1 MNPDIYSLEYQIA
14 TARSRIA
21 ARAEAER
28 RAALHEKA
36 VARRRKA
43 KRGGKR

>member
-1 MNPDIYSLEYQIA
+1 MPWELYAAVGEG
-14 TARSRIA
+14 A
-21 ARAEAER
+21 ARR
-28 RAALHEKA
+28 RAAELAERQAARHKAA

>member
-1 MNPDIYSLEYQIA
+1 MIPIPGWSYV
-14 TARSRIA
+14 
-21 ARAEAER
+21 RAMRER
-28 RAALHEKA
+28 REKELADRREERHKKA

>member
-1 MNPDIYSLEYQIA
+1 MLWLWQWGA
-14 TARSRIA
+14 TAG
-21 ARAEAER
+21 AER
-28 RAALHEKA
+28 RVLHESDERKTRLHEKA